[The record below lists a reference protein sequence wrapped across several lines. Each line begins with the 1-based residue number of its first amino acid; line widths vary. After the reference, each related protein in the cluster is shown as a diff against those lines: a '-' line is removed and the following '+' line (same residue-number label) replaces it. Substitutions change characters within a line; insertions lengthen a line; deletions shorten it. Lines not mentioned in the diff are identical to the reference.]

1 MGNGSEVT
9 KISGR
14 PETELERQIR
24 LEMESGRG
32 AKIRAENC
40 MVEIKIALKKW
51 NCIIDPVIQLSG
63 RGITSNFMVVPNMEK
78 PVA

>member
-9 KISGR
+9 GAGGR
-14 PETELERQIR
+14 PETETERQIR
-24 LEMESGRG
+24 LAMEAERN

-40 MVEIKIALKKW
+40 MVEIKAALKKW
-51 NCIIDPVIQLSG
+51 NCIIDPVIQLSS
-63 RGITSNFMVVPNMEK
+63 RGIKPNFMVVPNMEG